1 MAAGKICLMELDD
14 LKNRWRDE
22 RAADAGADQISAMIG
37 RQSQSPIAKMK
48 RNVYME
54 LLIVIFSFGA
64 VAAYYFIAFQSK
76 YSIIGWGYAL
86 LLVLFCYYFFR
97 KNKLLNEMQCTS
109 CQVRSNLE
117 LQLRVLER
125 YVRFYLISGT
135 AVIPVIL
142 IFLGTVLYYKKPTL
156 IGKTMLYPSA
166 TNPVWKFLLA
176 WFILL
181 SVSSGIMWVLNRG
194 YVNKLYGRHINKL
207 KQLLAQI
214 NE

>member
-1 MAAGKICLMELDD
+1 MELDD
-14 LKNRWRDE
+14 MKNIWKDKSIE
-22 RAADAGADQISAMIG
+22 AAGADKISAMIG
-37 RQSQSPIAKMK
+37 RQSQSPIARMK
-48 RNVYME
+48 RNLRME
-54 LLIVIFSFGA
+54 LLIWVFSLGA
-64 VAAYYFIAFQSK
+64 VAVYYFIAFKSE
-76 YSIIGWGYAL
+76 YSVIGWVYAF
-86 LLVLFCYYFFR
+86 LLVSFCWYFFR
-97 KNKLLNEMQCTS
+97 KNKLLNEMQCSS

-117 LQLRVLER
+117 LQLRMLER

-135 AVIPVIL
+135 AIIPIL
-142 IFLGTVLYYKKPTL
+142 FIFLGIVLYYKKPT
-156 IGKTMLYPSA
+156 IIDKTILYPSA

-181 SVSSGIMWVLNRG
+181 TISTTIMWVLNRG

>member
-1 MAAGKICLMELDD
+1 MELDD
-14 LKNRWRDE
+14 LKNIWKDKRIE
-22 RAADAGADQISAMIG
+22 FAGADKISAMIG
-37 RQSQSPIAKMK
+37 KESQSLITKMK
-48 RNVYME
+48 RNLRME

-64 VAAYYFIAFQSK
+64 AAASYFIAFKSE
-76 YSIIGWGYAL
+76 YSIIGWTYIFF
-86 LLVLFCYYFFR
+86 LVLFCWYFFR
-97 KNKLLNEMQCTS
+97 KNKLLNEMQCSS

-117 LQLRVLER
+117 LQLRMLER

-135 AVIPVIL
+135 AIIPVFF
-142 IFLGTVLYYKKPTL
+142 IFLGIVLYYKKPTL
-156 IGKTMLYPSA
+156 IDKTILYPSA

-181 SVSSGIMWVLNRG
+181 TISTTIMWVLNRG
-194 YVNKLYGRHINKL
+194 YIRKLYGRHINKL